1 MKNPSKVTPIN
12 PLHQG
17 LHLENNTSDNNT
29 IIERNFPED
38 AFLSEEK
45 KRRSTSALT
54 VVDDH
59 RDSLREDELEERI
72 NHLLKVR
79 DFQNRSIRSTIKKN
93 LKPGKGRNHNFRH
106 SLGGGSNHV
115 LYYFHAGTRSLNS
128 FIGNIS
134 IWFAHHKEKKRQVSE
149 LQGPLIDEHVSEAEN
164 ESDS

>member
-1 MKNPSKVTPIN
+1 MKNPSKITPIN

-17 LHLENNTSDNNT
+17 LNLENNTPDTNT

-93 LKPGKGRNHNFRH
+93 LKTGKGRNHNFRH
-106 SLGGGSNHV
+106 NALGGSNNV
-115 LYYFHAGTRSLNS
+115 LYYFQAGSRRLNS

-134 IWFAHHKEKKRQVSE
+134 SWFAHHKKREQQEAE

-164 ESDS
+164 ESD